1 MPESRIIRT
10 DELRIY
16 MGPKGGP
23 IPRGAKVRLYAKV
36 FIGWW
41 RMGFFEWPIGSGEK
55 WWAPIRCLWRCKD

>member
-1 MPESRIIRT
+1 MPESRIIWT

-55 WWAPIRCLWRCKD
+55 W